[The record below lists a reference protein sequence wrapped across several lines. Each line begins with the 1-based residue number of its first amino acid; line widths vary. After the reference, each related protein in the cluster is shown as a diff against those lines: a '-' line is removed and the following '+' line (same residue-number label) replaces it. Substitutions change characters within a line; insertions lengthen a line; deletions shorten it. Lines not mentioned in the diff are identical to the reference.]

1 MHGRFGSPPRAVRR
15 FFVTNM
21 AVRGRRCQVTGVE
34 TTTASRRATVQ
45 VRQAV
50 DAVAGVAGEVS
61 ARLPE
66 AATTTREAFEEANRM
81 VRAGSDQTLKI
92 VAATSI
98 GFASGLFL
106 GGAPRVLVLAA
117 LLPAGLVG
125 AALMERMDVSERPT
139 KVR

>member
-1 MHGRFGSPPRAVRR
+1 
-15 FFVTNM
+15 
-21 AVRGRRCQVTGVE
+21 VTGVE